1 MKLIIAI
8 LRDIDH
14 DAVSQA
20 LTSAGFRVTLIAST
34 GGFWRRGNTTLLIG
48 CEDEQVEHAIERDMA
63 PENSWNA
70 ASDKPDGFASAA
82 KRRKLKYWKAL
93 PLEPAAEPETTSS
106 NDAPA

>member
-8 LRDIDH
+8 LRDVDH

-48 CEDEQVEHAIERDMA
+48 CEDEQVEHALELVRQ
-63 PENSWNA
+63 NV
-70 ASDKPDGFASAA
+70 SA
-82 KRRKLKYWKAL
+82 
-93 PLEPAAEPETTSS
+93 AAEPGTRHATIFVLKV
-106 NDAPA
+106 DHFVHF

>member
-34 GGFWRRGNTTLLIG
+34 GGFWRRGQSLMQLAQQPHQSLRYG
-48 CEDEQVEHAIERDMA
+48 GVGGDRPFPVVRFRREQH
-63 PENSWNA
+63 
-70 ASDKPDGFASAA
+70 
-82 KRRKLKYWKAL
+82 KACQRVG
-93 PLEPAAEPETTSS
+93 
-106 NDAPA
+106 

>member
-48 CEDEQVEHAIERDMA
+48 CEDEQVEHAIELVRQNVSTD
-63 PENSWNA
+63 
-70 ASDKPDGFASAA
+70 
-82 KRRKLKYWKAL
+82 
-93 PLEPAAEPETTSS
+93 AEPGTRHATIFVIKV
-106 NDAPA
+106 DHYVHF

>member
-1 MKLIIAI
+1 MKLIISI

-48 CEDEQVEHAIERDMA
+48 CDDEQVEHALQLVRQ
-63 PENSWNA
+63 NVS
-70 ASDKPDGFASAA
+70 
-82 KRRKLKYWKAL
+82 
-93 PLEPAAEPETTSS
+93 PAAEAGTRHATIFVLKV
-106 NDAPA
+106 DHYVHF

>member
-34 GGFWRRGNTTLLIG
+34 GGFWRKGNTTLLVG
-48 CEDEQVEHAIERDMA
+48 CEEEQVDHALQIIRQ
-63 PENSWNA
+63 NVSTN
-70 ASDKPDGFASAA
+70 
-82 KRRKLKYWKAL
+82 
-93 PLEPAAEPETTSS
+93 AEPGTHHATLFVL
-106 NDAPA
+106 PVTQYIHF